1 MNTSCFKYH
10 PVTGL
15 MGMWLR
21 SCKGIWNQGKFC
33 LWNPESRNILLMK
46 FGFWALKSKYT
57 SRNQEPHQFLK
68 SICKFHWQRIQN
80 PLPGIRNP
88 RLSGVPLYGAR
99 SSFKWP
105 LGIFQDGRPPIAHYQ
120 VLPTLQDGMWDN
132 FSTLGEFLWLFFRCG
147 HFIKEFKVTYLQ
159 FSDKNYWLFQSWKF
173 LSTTGLYGPLLNF

>member
-80 PLPGIRNP
+80 PLPGIPESKTVWGSLIWCKKFIQMTSGYFP
-88 RLSGVPLYGAR
+88 RWQTTHCALSG
-99 SSFKWP
+99 
-105 LGIFQDGRPPIAHYQ
+105 PPHSPRWHVRQ
-120 VLPTLQDGMWDN
+120 L
-132 FSTLGEFLWLFFRCG
+132 FHLGEFLWLFFRCG
-147 HFIKEFKVTYLQ
+147 HFIKEFKVAYLQ
-159 FSDKNYWLFQSWKF
+159 FSDENYWLFQSWKF